1 MEEDEGVG
9 LRVVADAEADEEDDD
24 DDELSCVSVI
34 CCCCK
39 RAAAA
44 LAAHAFLL
52 ATSVVRL
59 LYLGMILVGV
69 GVGVGVKGVEF
80 PPSRKST
87 PSSPPRPFAS

>member
-1 MEEDEGVG
+1 MG
-9 LRVVADAEADEEDDD
+9 LRVVADADD

-44 LAAHAFLL
+44 FAAHAFLL

-59 LYLGMILVGV
+59 LYLGMILVGF
-69 GVGVGVKGVEF
+69 GVGVGVVWCERG
-80 PPSRKST
+80 
-87 PSSPPRPFAS
+87 